1 MGFFRWLSDRSF
13 TYWAWTD
20 FGLRAAVWSASF
32 AAAACVFV
40 PFAASVA
47 GASVRFA
54 HFSLGSPVATGAGGP
69 ALASAGVF
77 GGPVPASRTTFPAVA
92 CISGPV

>member
-1 MGFFRWLSDRSF
+1 MP
-13 TYWAWTD
+13 
-20 FGLRAAVWSASF
+20 AAVCSASF

-54 HFSLGSPVATGAGGP
+54 DFSLDSPVARAAGGP

-77 GGPVPASRTTFPAVA
+77 GGLVPASRTIFPAVA
-92 CISGPV
+92 GISDPV